1 MTGRNSGNRLSAERR
16 ILFYGS
22 RRKDLRGRKTMRE
35 IHQRWLTLPGNVRG
49 SLIVL
54 VASLL
59 SVLMTSFIKHVGQ
72 SIPVVEILFIRQ
84 VLVMAIISLVI
95 LKNID
100 TVFTT
105 RVFRLHALRAS
116 LSVVAMITGF
126 TAVVHLPLAEVTAIS
141 FVRTLFTTILAIF
154 FLKEIVGVR
163 RWSSVIVGFIGV
175 LIIVRPEPENINA
188 YALLA
193 IASAFFVSCI
203 NIVMRKLSQI
213 EKPST
218 IMAYQSIF
226 VILVMAG
233 PAIYLWVTPTLYDM
247 LYIVAIGSL
256 MSVMQWTF
264 IQAFKVG
271 EAAAIAPME
280 YARLLYAIFIGIVFF
295 AEVPTSWTLGGAGV
309 IVASTLYTLHRN
321 ALKKRQKAPD
331 HP

>member
-1 MTGRNSGNRLSAERR
+1 
-16 ILFYGS
+16 
-22 RRKDLRGRKTMRE
+22 MRE
-35 IHQRWLTLPGNVRG
+35 IHHHWLTLSGNVRG

-54 VASLL
+54 AASLL
-59 SVLMTSFIKHVGQ
+59 SVLMTSLIKHVGQ

-84 VLVMAIISLVI
+84 MLVMAIISPVI

-100 TVFTT
+100 TVFET
-105 RVFRLHALRAS
+105 RVFRLHALRSS
-116 LSVVAMITGF
+116 LSVIAMITGF

-141 FVRTLFTTILAIF
+141 FVRTLFTTVLAIF
-154 FLKEIVGVR
+154 FLKEVVGVR

-175 LIIVRPEPENINA
+175 LVIVRPEPENINA

-193 IASAFFVSCI
+193 VASAFFVSGI

-213 EKPST
+213 ERPST

-226 VILVMAG
+226 VTLVMAG
-233 PAIYLWVTPTLYDM
+233 PAIYLWVTPSLYEVFF
-247 LYIVAIGSL
+247 IVVIGGL
-256 MSVMQWTF
+256 MSVMQWAF

-280 YARLLYAIFIGIVFF
+280 YSRLLYAAVIGIVFF
-295 AEVPTSWTLGGAGV
+295 AEVPTAWTLGGAGI

-321 ALKKRQKAPD
+321 AVKKRQKAPD
-331 HP
+331 AAKGTG

>member
-1 MTGRNSGNRLSAERR
+1 
-16 ILFYGS
+16 
-22 RRKDLRGRKTMRE
+22 MRE
-35 IHQRWLTLPGNVRG
+35 IHHRWLTLPGNVRG

-84 VLVMAIISLVI
+84 VLVVVIISPVI

-105 RVFRLHALRAS
+105 RVLRIHVLRS
-116 LSVVAMITGF
+116 CLSVIAMITGF

-141 FVRTLFTTILAIF
+141 FVRILFTTILAIL

-175 LIIVRPEPENINA
+175 LVIVRPEPENINA

-193 IASAFFVSCI
+193 IASAFFVSGI
-203 NIVMRKLSQI
+203 NVVMRKLSQI
-213 EKPST
+213 ERSST

-226 VILVMAG
+226 VTLAMAG
-233 PAIYLWVTPTLYDM
+233 PAIYLWVTPTLDEA
-247 LYIVAIGSL
+247 LFIALIGGL
-256 MSVMQWTF
+256 MSLMQWTF
-264 IQAFKVG
+264 IQAFKAG
-271 EAAAIAPME
+271 EAAAIAPMD
-280 YARLLYAIFIGIVFF
+280 YARLLYAAVIGIVFF
-295 AEVPTSWTLGGAGV
+295 AEIPTPWTLGGAG
-309 IVASTLYTLHRN
+309 IIIASTLYTLHRN
-321 ALKKRQKAPD
+321 ALKKRQEAPD
-331 HP
+331 AAKGTR

>member
-1 MTGRNSGNRLSAERR
+1 MAVGYESKDALCFTA
-16 ILFYGS
+16 S
-22 RRKDLRGRKTMRE
+22 RHREPGDSNTMRE
-35 IHQRWLTLPGNVRG
+35 FHRRWLTLPGNVRG
-49 SLIVL
+49 SLIAL
-54 VASLL
+54 VASLV

-84 VLVMAIISLVI
+84 ILVVVIISPVI

-105 RVFRLHALRAS
+105 RVLRLHVLRGF

-141 FVRTLFTTILAIF
+141 FVRILFTTILAIF

-175 LIIVRPEPENINA
+175 LVIVRPEPENINA

-193 IASAFFVSCI
+193 IASALFVSC
-203 NIVMRKLSQI
+203 NHIVMRKLSQI
-213 EKPST
+213 ENPST

-226 VILVMAG
+226 LTLAMAG
-233 PAIYLWVTPTLYDM
+233 PAIFLWVTPTLGEA
-247 LYIVAIGSL
+247 LLIAVIGGLMSL
-256 MSVMQWTF
+256 MQWAF
-264 IQAFKVG
+264 IQAFKAG

-280 YARLLYAIFIGIVFF
+280 YSRLLYAVFIGIVFF
-295 AEVPTSWTLGGAGV
+295 SEAPTSWTLGGTG
-309 IVASTLYTLHRN
+309 IIIASTLYTLHRN
-321 ALKKRQKAPD
+321 VLKKRQKAPSS
-331 HP
+331 P

>member
-1 MTGRNSGNRLSAERR
+1 
-16 ILFYGS
+16 
-22 RRKDLRGRKTMRE
+22 MRE
-35 IHQRWLTLPGNVRG
+35 IYRRWLTLPGNVRG

-84 VLVMAIISLVI
+84 ILVVVIISPVI

-105 RVFRLHALRAS
+105 RVFRIHALRGS
-116 LSVVAMITGF
+116 LSVVAMLTGF
-126 TAVVHLPLAEVTAIS
+126 TAVVYLPLAEVTAIS

-154 FLKEIVGVR
+154 ILKEVVGVR

-203 NIVMRKLSQI
+203 NILMRKLSQI

-226 VILVMAG
+226 VILFMAG
-233 PAIYLWVTPTLYDM
+233 PAIYLWVTPTLNDVFF
-247 LYIVAIGSL
+247 IVAIGGLMSL
-256 MSVMQWTF
+256 MQWIF

-280 YARLLYAIFIGIVFF
+280 YVRLLYAVFIGIVFF
-295 AEVPTSWTLGGAGV
+295 TEIPTLWTLGGAGI

-321 ALKKRQKAPD
+321 ALKKRQEAPD
-331 HP
+331 GP

>member
-1 MTGRNSGNRLSAERR
+1 
-16 ILFYGS
+16 
-22 RRKDLRGRKTMRE
+22 MRE
-35 IHQRWLTLPGNVRG
+35 IHHRWLTLPGNVRG

-84 VLVMAIISLVI
+84 VLVVVIISPVI

-105 RVFRLHALRAS
+105 RVLRIHVLRS
-116 LSVVAMITGF
+116 CLSVIAMITGF

-141 FVRTLFTTILAIF
+141 FVRILFTTILAIL

-175 LIIVRPEPENINA
+175 LVIVRPEPENINA

-193 IASAFFVSCI
+193 IASAFFVSGI
-203 NIVMRKLSQI
+203 NVVMRKLSQI
-213 EKPST
+213 ERSST

-226 VILVMAG
+226 VTLAMAG
-233 PAIYLWVTPTLYDM
+233 PAIYLWVTPTLDEM
-247 LYIVAIGSL
+247 LFIALIGGL
-256 MSVMQWTF
+256 MSLMQWTF
-264 IQAFKVG
+264 IQAFKAG
-271 EAAAIAPME
+271 EAAAIAPMD
-280 YARLLYAIFIGIVFF
+280 YARLLYAAVIGIIFF
-295 AEVPTSWTLGGAGV
+295 AEIPTPWTLGGAG
-309 IVASTLYTLHRN
+309 IIIASTLYTLHRN

-331 HP
+331 AAKGTR